1 MSKKPNIGDI
11 SYSLNI
17 DSFQNIFLYSNLKFI
32 FYTLLITLVSF
43 YYLYSLR
50 IQEFKS
56 GKFLDSHLEKY
67 FSCISNEVWKGF
79 QPIQLQFFDNHKAIG
94 LTLISYIILILLLS
108 VAYLYILKGL
118 IQNNMYDII
127 FNNIQLNPNVNPYSN
142 PNVITKINESVSA
155 NVHKQYSYFLLLSV
169 LLLLP
174 ILIEKYIHFM
184 DFTKFD
190 IQKNK
195 LLKIS
200 IFLLIFLPPLF
211 IIFRSFINST
221 EYNIL
226 LKGNKFLQTK
236 DYPYIQKMNEDFQK
250 EFYTLYFPIFILL
263 IFFSLFSIL
272 TYHIHHNKFIFYF
285 SFFILF
291 LLIPILSSFLSTY
304 FVFRDYNDSV
314 ICELKGYSKNV
325 EISIR
330 NGIHNLYQ
338 AIVKYNYPCFQ
349 K

>member
-1 MSKKPNIGDI
+1 MEV
-11 SYSLNI
+11 
-17 DSFQNIFLYSNLKFI
+17 F
-32 FYTLLITLVSF
+32 
-43 YYLYSLR
+43 
-50 IQEFKS
+50 
-56 GKFLDSHLEKY
+56 
-67 FSCISNEVWKGF
+67 FSAEGMK
-79 QPIQLQFFDNHKAIG
+79 LMEH
-94 LTLISYIILILLLS
+94 SYIENPFVNTFEYQLTKNGMFYKSRVVWGGDYADNEQGIDKNLHRITNDFPDKNLTTKLRDE
-108 VAYLYILKGL
+108 
-118 IQNNMYDII
+118 DIK
-127 FNNIQLNPNVNPYSN
+127 S
-142 PNVITKINESVSA
+142 
-155 NVHKQYSYFLLLSV
+155 
-169 LLLLP
+169 
-174 ILIEKYIHFM
+174 
-184 DFTKFD
+184 
-190 IQKNK
+190 
-195 LLKIS
+195 
-200 IFLLIFLPPLF
+200 
-211 IIFRSFINST
+211 
-221 EYNIL
+221 
-226 LKGNKFLQTK
+226 TK

-250 EFYTLYFPIFILL
+250 QFYTLYFPVFILL